1 MRSAISEDCLDQI
14 IIIITTT
21 RIITMELTISN
32 IPNLISKHKALNNIS
47 QIKVQITFNKMEL
60 HNRDVIN
67 HRIHSKIQCKNEM
80 TGR

>member
-1 MRSAISEDCLDQI
+1 
-14 IIIITTT
+14 
-21 RIITMELTISN
+21 MELTISN

-47 QIKVQITFNKMEL
+47 QIKAQINNNITKMEL